1 MGVLAPSAGVAS
13 PPNPECAT
21 NPPLRLDD
29 RTQVSLGSVANH
41 ASSLPTFSQFLSVT
55 PLPEQRCSDNLTFQ
69 ENRMD
74 DFQWYATTPAL
85 AQRAWATFKN
95 RDFSLVLDS
104 SAGNGD
110 LGDHSPW
117 AEDPYGHRGHT
128 PRIDCCEIDISRHPT
143 LRAKNFN
150 VIGFDF
156 LQMQSAVHYR
166 HIIMNAPFNE
176 GARHVL
182 KAWDLM
188 FDGEIVAIINA
199 ETVRNPFSEERKR
212 LAKLINEHGGVE
224 FIANAFSGPDAQRK
238 TDVEV
243 ALVYLCKKADTSSIV
258 GDLFK
263 DLREDAANAQTLA
276 QDYQEQCEV
285 ALPNSMIENT
295 VLAFAAAVRSMRDSV
310 FSRARANYYS
320 SILGETFAVR
330 NGDRENA
337 TAEVSASWVQNT
349 MAEEYDTLKDAA
361 WAGIL
366 RSSNVTSRLS
376 SKAQQRVESEFEN
389 IKKLEFTVSNIYG
402 FLLGII
408 ESQSQIQIEM
418 MCDVFDEITKYWSDN
433 THYYRGWRSNDKH
446 RTCGMKIK
454 ATRFVLPRHGAGCW
468 SHNFSWE
475 TERLLSDF
483 DRVFALVDG
492 KREPA
497 VSLLSV
503 ARQRFDDLRRGERVS
518 SSYFDLRF
526 YRGIGTLHF
535 FPKSKKLID
544 RFNRIVGA
552 HRRWLPNETE
562 RVSKDFWLQFDQAD
576 KFDKELRNEIA
587 CGPKVGWRGN
597 PLQAMH
603 FRSNSDSGDQSL
615 ALVEAALDTVLKR
628 HGLSVEFQL
637 EAPEQA
643 ALPLLAA

>member
-1 MGVLAPSAGVAS
+1 
-13 PPNPECAT
+13 
-21 NPPLRLDD
+21 
-29 RTQVSLGSVANH
+29 
-41 ASSLPTFSQFLSVT
+41 
-55 PLPEQRCSDNLTFQ
+55 
-69 ENRMD
+69 MD

-85 AQRAWATFKN
+85 AKKAWATFKN
-95 RDFSLVLDS
+95 RQFSLILDS

-110 LGDHSPW
+110 LVDHCPW
-117 AEDPYGHRGHT
+117 AEDPYGYRQT

-143 LRAKNFN
+143 LRAKKYN

-156 LQMQSAVHYR
+156 LQMQSAVQYR
-166 HIIMNAPFNE
+166 HLLMNPPFRD
-176 GARHVL
+176 GDRHVL

-212 LAKLINEHGGVE
+212 LAKLIEEHGEVE
-224 FIANAFSGPDAQRK
+224 FISNAFSGPDAQRK

-263 DLREDAANAQTLA
+263 ELKEDAANGQTLA
-276 QDYQEQCEV
+276 RDYQEQCEV

-295 VLAFAAAVRSMRDSV
+295 VLTFSAAVRSMRDSV
-310 FSRARANYYS
+310 LSRARANYYS
-320 SILGETFAVR
+320 NILGETFAVR
-330 NGDRENA
+330 NGDRKNA
-337 TAEVSASWVQNT
+337 TAAVSASWVQNT
-349 MAEEYDTLKDAA
+349 MAEEYDILKDAA

-376 SKAQQRVESEFEN
+376 SKAQKRVESEFEN

-408 ESQSQIQIEM
+408 QSQGQIQIEM
-418 MCDVFDEITKYWSDN
+418 MCDVFDEITKYWSEN
-433 THYYRGWRSNDKH
+433 TLHYRGWLSNDKH

-454 ATRFVLPRHGAGCW
+454 ATRFVLPRHGAVW
-468 SHNFSWE
+468 SHSFAWE
-475 TERLLSDF
+475 TESLLSDF

-492 KREPA
+492 KKEPA

-526 YRGIGTLHF
+526 YPGVGTLHF
-535 FPKSKKLID
+535 FPKSKALID

-562 RVSKDFWLQFDQAD
+562 RVSKGFWEQFDQAD
-576 KFDKELRNEIA
+576 KFDKELREEVA
-587 CGPKVGWRGN
+587 RGPKVGWRSDA
-597 PLQAMH
+597 LQAMH
-603 FRSNSDSGDQSL
+603 SYSGRDGNDQSL
-615 ALVEAALDTVLKR
+615 ALVDAALETVLKR
-628 HGLSVEFQL
+628 HGISVDFLL